1 MKRLRVAGL
10 AMGMAVGGI
19 GVTLAGERF
28 GSAWLTDWAGPILTL
43 AGAALWVWVRFRG
56 RTP

>member
-10 AMGMAVGGI
+10 AVGMAVGGI
-19 GVTLAGERF
+19 GVTLAGEQF
-28 GSAWLTDWAGPILTL
+28 GSAWLTDWAGPSLTL
-43 AGAALWVWVRFRG
+43 TGAALWVLVRFRG